1 MLDVY
6 LDIVQEASPPTKWR
20 KKVEVYI
27 LKGDKIVVGYM
38 KKDNIYMPAGGGV
51 ERGQSMEQAAI
62 DECLEEIAVRIE
74 NPVLI
79 TSQTFKVDWF
89 QIIARGEPLSDK
101 SRKRM
106 RKYRGQEIHS
116 MKADF
121 VELDK
126 RKWGGIDG
134 EKMFPVAMRRNKLI
148 SELKKYAPRLN
159 AYRQKVIRML

>member
-1 MLDVY
+1 MIDVY
-6 LDIVQEASPPTKWR
+6 LDIIQEAAPPSAWR

-27 LKGDKIVVGYM
+27 LRGDKIIVGHM

-51 ERGQSMEQAAI
+51 EKGQSLAQAAI
-62 DECLEEIAVRIE
+62 AECLEEVAIRIV

-79 TSQTFKVDWF
+79 TAETFKVDWY

-121 VELDK
+121 GEIDK
-126 RKWGGIDG
+126 RQWGGIDG
-134 EKMFPVAMRRNKLI
+134 EKMFPVAMRKNKLI
-148 SELKKYAPRLN
+148 SELRKYAPRLN
-159 AYRQKVIRML
+159 AYRQKIVRML